1 MAAEGEL
8 DFWDHCLEGRQ
19 PRPSD
24 TASAIANTSPA
35 CEEGEED
42 HHNDHES
49 TCARR
54 LAETFEGCLSRAKK
68 TILGCS
74 ALLVPHQLMRR
85 AARHALQLVAGEP
98 CGLRGCVLYVHLELA
113 DGAVRLLEHLT
124 CDAVVVPTSEL
135 TLVFKQD
142 RGGGVGVGGT
152 VGSWSAGLRQLL
164 MGTCFSA
171 PGFRRVI
178 KLSPGFRLVKRK
190 LYSGA
195 VVVVEC

>member
-1 MAAEGEL
+1 M
-8 DFWDHCLEGRQ
+8 EGRQ
-19 PRPSD
+19 PRPFD
-24 TASAIANTSPA
+24 TASAIADMSPA
-35 CEEGEED
+35 HEEED
-42 HHNDHES
+42 HHNDGES
-49 TCARR
+49 TCTRR

-68 TILGCS
+68 TTLGCL
-74 ALLVPHQLMRR
+74 ALLVPHQLTRR
-85 AARHALQLVAGEP
+85 TARHALRLVAGEP

-113 DGAVRLLEHLT
+113 DGAVWPLERLT

-142 RGGGVGVGGT
+142 RGGGVGGA